1 MRHVAIPL
9 LLSCVAAFAQ
19 GDTAADARSLVTQA
33 SHLLQK
39 QEGYHSKVGGN
50 YAMGESDIA
59 MSYSAES
66 VVKGDLAY
74 SKEEQ
79 MGIQTETFRKGTKLV
94 IKDPTDGEW
103 KDSAEMGGLPVGN
116 LQDPKVVLTLL
127 EKTADT
133 AEFAGDEKVGDV
145 DCRKVVLR
153 PKPEILKD
161 FLAAQGIPDL
171 GLDFSKGKID
181 FLVWV
186 GKEDNLFRKFYLK
199 GELEMAMPMEDP
211 NPDAQPPDPMKVT
224 ATVEVQIFDYNKNL
238 EFEVPDKAKALLG
251 L

>member
-1 MRHVAIPL
+1 MRYV
-9 LLSCVAAFAQ
+9 AFALLIASAAALADD
-19 GDTAADARSLVTQA
+19 GTTADARSVVTEA
-33 SHLLQK
+33 SALLAK

-50 YAMGESDIA
+50 YGMGESDIA
-59 MSYSAES
+59 MSYAAES
-66 VVKGDLAY
+66 IIHGDIAW

-79 MGIQTETFRKGTKLV
+79 MGIQSETFRKGAKLV

-103 KDSAEMGGLPVGN
+103 KDSTEMGGLNVGG

-127 EKTADT
+127 DKSADT
-133 AEFAGDEKVGDV
+133 AEFAGEEKIGDT
-145 DCRKVVLR
+145 DCRRINLK

-171 GLDFSKGKID
+171 GLDFSKGKIE
-181 FLVWV
+181 FQVWV

-199 GELEMAMPMEDP
+199 GELEMAMPEEDP
-211 NPDAQPPDPMKVT
+211 QPGVAPMEPMKVT
-224 ATVEVQIFDYNKNL
+224 ATVEVNLFSYNKDL
-238 EFEVPDKAKALLG
+238 DFEIPDKVKALLG